1 MSLVTTKEPANTS
14 EDHSRSNRQAR
25 HVAAKNYEMLMQHHQ
40 FLNVSGTSMH
50 PSMENL
56 AAFDGTLGSSFQLA
70 PQCRVETFDFKMWVN
85 PPAPDNQRHEAL
97 HVCTALPH
105 DAQRAA
111 TPLEHIPNWR
121 SLYPDLAPISE
132 DAEFDGNLVFME
144 SKLDLMTDSPPTGS
158 RLGIDFFARI
168 ANGSAYEVWDYTTV
182 FYEKGRCV
190 HDCSGELRFN
200 VEGSS
205 ECVGTTKLEMSL
217 ESSWWVKFFFKAS
230 ERRRVREAR
239 GDLNGLQQVDETTRQ
254 SLKEMTIMQ
263 EIWASSYAK
272 KLPRKRVAVLLWKFR
287 QVRPGEAATTRW
299 RNLIPPPPRITTNS
313 PAPAI
318 LESQMTLDA
327 SINSHMHQPVAIYT
341 DPFHQQ
347 SLDSFADRSHPS
359 SNPQNFDD
367 YPTSGDAFPGPSGT
381 IDYSMSEIHVEQE
394 DLGSVDLSE
403 GHINLYCQPYSQP
416 PPAYG
421 GHAQFVAS
429 EGVME
434 GSFDDDEWAAMCAH
448 PGFSD
453 VDFDHEHGNVPLV
466 ANRSE
471 HGVGDFTDVGFEH
484 LNIPDI
490 TVKLE
495 HDTGEFTDV
504 SFGHDS
510 IVQVTDRS
518 EHAGGECIDVGFEHA
533 KLPDVPERLG
543 HDNDDFT
550 DVGFQ
555 QETIPQ
561 VVDRLNHRGGDF
573 TDVGLEHA
581 NLSDVPVKTE
591 HDNEDFTDVGFQ
603 QETQVADGQEHDSH
617 RFTEVPQYENFTQAV
632 QNAGHGIEQFTDGSL
647 EHPNLPN
654 VSEKSSHG
662 NDDFTD
668 VGFEHAHS
676 PEVPENPSHRADI
689 FTDVGFEHTNLPD
702 GPEKPSHGTNVFTDV
717 DFEHVSLPDL
727 PQASQHDNDSDYEHI
742 QVRDF
747 AMSFD

>member
-1 MSLVTTKEPANTS
+1 MSLVTTKEPTNS
-14 EDHSRSNRQAR
+14 FEDDCRSSRRAR
-25 HVAAKNYEMLMQHHQ
+25 HVAVKNYGMLLQHHQ
-40 FLNVSGTSMH
+40 FLNVSETSIH
-50 PSMENL
+50 SSMENL
-56 AAFDGTLGSSFQLA
+56 PPFEETLGSSCQMA
-70 PQCRVETFDFKMWVN
+70 PQCRVESFDFKMWVN

-97 HVCTALPH
+97 HVCTALAH

-132 DAEFDGNLVFME
+132 DADFDCNLVFME
-144 SKLDLMTDSPPTGS
+144 SKLDLMPDSPPTGS
-158 RLGIDFFARI
+158 RLGIDFFARF

-190 HDCSGELRFN
+190 HDCSGELRFK

-239 GDLNGLQQVDETTRQ
+239 GDLDALQQVDETTRQ
-254 SLKEMTIMQ
+254 SLKEMTVMQ
-263 EIWASSYAK
+263 EIWARSYANR
-272 KLPRKRVAVLLWKFR
+272 LPRKRVAILLWKFR

-299 RNLIPPPPRITTNS
+299 RDLIPPPSRITTNS

-327 SINSHMHQPVAIYT
+327 SINSHMHQPVAIFT

-347 SLDSFADRSHPS
+347 SLDSFADQSHPS
-359 SNPQNFDD
+359 SNLQNFDD
-367 YPTSGDAFPGPSGT
+367 YPTSGDGFPGPSVT
-381 IDYSMSEIHVEQE
+381 IDYSMSEIHAEQE
-394 DLGSVDLSE
+394 DLGSVDFSE

-429 EGVME
+429 EEGME
-434 GSFDDDEWAAMCAH
+434 GRFDDDEWAAMCAH

-453 VDFDHEHGNVPLV
+453 ADFDHEHGNVPLV

-471 HGVGDFTDVGFEH
+471 HGMGDFTDVGFEH
-484 LNIPDI
+484 GNIPDI
-490 TVKLE
+490 IVKLE
-495 HDTGEFTDV
+495 HDTEEFADV
-504 SFGHDS
+504 SFGHDG
-510 IVQVTDRS
+510 IVQVADRS
-518 EHAGGECIDVGFEHA
+518 EHAGGECTDVGFEHA
-533 KLPDVPERLG
+533 NLPDVPERLG

-555 QETIPQ
+555 RETI
-561 VVDRLNHRGGDF
+561 L
-573 TDVGLEHA
+573 
-581 NLSDVPVKTE
+581 
-591 HDNEDFTDVGFQ
+591 
-603 QETQVADGQEHDSH
+603 QVADGQEHDSH
-617 RFTEVPQYENFTQAV
+617 RFTEVPSQYENFTQAV

-654 VSEKSSHG
+654 VSNKSSHG

-668 VGFEHAHS
+668 VGFECVHRPKVS
-676 PEVPENPSHRADI
+676 ENPSHRADI
-689 FTDVGFEHTNLPD
+689 FTDVDFERTNLPD
-702 GPEKPSHGTNVFTDV
+702 GPERPSHGSDVFTDV
-717 DFEHVSLPDL
+717 GFEHVSLPDL

-742 QVRDF
+742 QVRDY